1 VFASEF
7 IIPLPGRSPDPP
19 PDGRPGPIGRA
30 GRLAIP
36 LTVVAVALAGCG
48 ADGAAGQPTGGLGI
62 VVQATAQVPVVAS
75 SSALSDALDIALDN
89 QSDDVVV
96 VADGRPQVL
105 AAGSLHLRTENGV
118 AQRAEQGGLRDE
130 ILSVI
135 AAAAANDPEVDLLS
149 AVDLAARQIGD
160 VDGPRTLVVVS
171 SGLSTVSP
179 MAFQQGLL
187 GADPQEVVDFLAASQ
202 ELPDLTSF
210 TVVMSGFG
218 DTAPPQIG
226 LTRSQRLQLVAI
238 WKAVFQA
245 AGAGV
250 RVDARPLTGAPRS
263 GLPQVATVSV
273 DLPPNPPC
281 TSVLPASV
289 VAFRP
294 DSSDFVD
301 EAAAREVLLPLAQ
314 RLRGGSGPVNV
325 TGTTARV
332 GSLEGQRAL
341 ASKRAQRV
349 SALLVE
355 LGGLDPARMH
365 VQGLGSEFPEYVP
378 DHDAVGT
385 LLPQAAAVNR
395 AVRVVTAP
403 TDCGLN

>member
-1 VFASEF
+1 
-7 IIPLPGRSPDPP
+7 
-19 PDGRPGPIGRA
+19 
-30 GRLAIP
+30 
-36 LTVVAVALAGCG
+36 
-48 ADGAAGQPTGGLGI
+48 
-62 VVQATAQVPVVAS
+62 
-75 SSALSDALDIALDN
+75 
-89 QSDDVVV
+89 
-96 VADGRPQVL
+96 
-105 AAGSLHLRTENGV
+105 
-118 AQRAEQGGLRDE
+118 
-130 ILSVI
+130 
-135 AAAAANDPEVDLLS
+135 
-149 AVDLAARQIGD
+149 
-160 VDGPRTLVVVS
+160 
-171 SGLSTVSP
+171 
-179 MAFQQGLL
+179 
-187 GADPQEVVDFLAASQ
+187 
-202 ELPDLTSF
+202 
-210 TVVMSGFG
+210 
-218 DTAPPQIG
+218 
-226 LTRSQRLQLVAI
+226 
-238 WKAVFQA
+238 
-245 AGAGV
+245 
-250 RVDARPLTGAPRS
+250 
-263 GLPQVATVSV
+263 
-273 DLPPNPPC
+273 
-281 TSVLPASV
+281 V